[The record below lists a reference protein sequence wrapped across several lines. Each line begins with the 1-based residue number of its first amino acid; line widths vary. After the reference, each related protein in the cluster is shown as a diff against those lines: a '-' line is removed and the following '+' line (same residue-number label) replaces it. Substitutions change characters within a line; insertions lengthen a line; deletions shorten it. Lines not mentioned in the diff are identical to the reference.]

1 MALSVESGPL
11 SYEQSPA
18 ALHPEW
24 GSICRVCLRENDELY
39 SLFDQLQETGH
50 FTYAEI
56 VMQFSNMII
65 SEDDNL
71 PSQIC
76 DGCINELMTA
86 YRFCLKCDNTNEI
99 LQSYLTNLP
108 QDAARQHAPELEE
121 NDGGISVQL
130 NSGVSYTY
138 KPPNGLNVTLISRRE
153 QQRAEL
159 PLQPASDKLDS
170 LSDQNEAF
178 LNDSEVDTVDY
189 VYERLSD
196 VQEEANSSET
206 PQSNSGGELER
217 DSPEDIMEQ
226 ETTSYS
232 DSVRT
237 IQSIRKSNRPNE
249 GKPTIDAVT
258 TQPAADGSGFETV
271 IRLKRNLPVA
281 KPTHRCKICDK
292 TYKYKHVLETHLRR
306 HRGERPYKCEH
317 CDKAFV
323 VPFEL
328 RRHVR
333 THTGQKPY
341 NCQFCGRSYSD
352 FSSKV
357 KHERTHTGE
366 RPYRCQYCRKSF
378 SYSHVLNN
386 HMLIHT
392 GVKKYT
398 CSICGKHCSK
408 SNHLKAHMNTHLTG
422 GVPTNRKDRK
432 GIPSIAP
439 PPVTETTSPLDGMMD
454 GKCTNEATP
463 NKPSNKQSTVILLDT
478 TEGSLVESYVD
489 ASQLSTWTTVCGEG
503 LGEIGTVNHPPTV
516 VTIGGE
522 ELGNVSIV
530 SFSDYMMKNVEL
542 EELIDESS
550 VQLAIT

>member
-1 MALSVESGPL
+1 MALQVEPGPV
-11 SYEQSPA
+11 SFENSPA

-24 GSICRVCLRENDELY
+24 GSICRVCLRENEELY
-39 SLFDQLQETGH
+39 SLFDQPQETGH

-65 SEDDNL
+65 SQDDNL

-76 DGCINELMTA
+76 EGCINELMTA

-99 LQSYLTNLP
+99 LQSYLTNEP
-108 QDAARQHAPELEE
+108 QAVANEQMPGEQNHPA
-121 NDGGISVQL
+121 GISVQL

-153 QQRAEL
+153 QQHKEV
-159 PLQPASDKLDS
+159 PVETASDKLES
-170 LSDQNEAF
+170 LSDKDEAF
-178 LNDSEVDTVDY
+178 LNESEMDTVEY
-189 VYERLSD
+189 VYEKLSD
-196 VQEEANSSET
+196 VQEDANAIELPQASSSGEVEQDNTEGITDQGGAT
-206 PQSNSGGELER
+206 PLY
-217 DSPEDIMEQ
+217 DPM
-226 ETTSYS
+226 
-232 DSVRT
+232 RT
-237 IQSIRKSNRPNE
+237 IQSIRKSNRPDE
-249 GKPTIDAVT
+249 GIPTIDTVT

-281 KPTHRCKICDK
+281 KPTHKCKICNK

-352 FSSKV
+352 FSSKI

-408 SNHLKAHMNTHLTG
+408 SNHLKTHMNTHLAA
-422 GVPTNRKDRK
+422 GVLTNRKDRK
-432 GIPSIAP
+432 VIPSVAP
-439 PPVTETTSPLDGMMD
+439 PTVIETTSSLDEML
-454 GKCTNEATP
+454 GKSTGEATP
-463 NKPSNKQSTVILLDT
+463 NKPSNQQSTVMLLNT
-478 TEGSLVESYVD
+478 TERSLVESYVD

-503 LGEIGTVNHPPTV
+503 LGEIETANQPTV

-530 SFSDYMMKNVEL
+530 SFSDYMMKNGEL

-550 VQLAIT
+550 VQLAM